1 MKLAIASASAAALI
15 GLALVAHAQDR
26 KPIEATTP
34 TGEKV
39 LLHPN
44 GRWEYVDQVKREA
57 AKKIADTFPESEAR
71 PPGAQGGLFGF
82 GRTISPGDPDYNRG
96 SLSGKGR

>member
-1 MKLAIASASAAALI
+1 MKLVLAAALFCVS
-15 GLALVAHAQDR
+15 VAAYTQES

-44 GRWEYVDQVKREA
+44 GRWEYVDRVKQEA
-57 AKKIADTFPESEAR
+57 AKRVADTFRKTSRAR
-71 PPGAQGGLFGF
+71 R
-82 GRTISPGDPDYNRG
+82 RTGWMVRLRAPDTARRSRLQPW
-96 SLSGKGR
+96 SLSGKGRLGSE